1 MAITGVKVYSAYT
14 LMELAKRTT
23 NNNLVEIAEV
33 LNTSKD
39 LVQDATWMEAN
50 QLNSHVGTRRTR
62 LPNGTFRQAN
72 QGVVGDASSTRQIT
86 EPIGRLE
93 GHSKIDEAILDIAP
107 DKQLAR
113 SQEDLAYVEGMGQT
127 FETKVFYGNIAQ
139 YENEIDGL
147 STRSDYNSAT
157 APNVQSSGVTAGT
170 GNTTSLW
177 IIEWGPRMV
186 HMIYPKGSQAGLSTT
201 DEGRRYVQDTNDA
214 TKWLFMWVTKFVI
227 QFGLF
232 INDPRYV
239 QRVCDIATS
248 GSSNLLN
255 DNDIIASLNKM
266 PKAGGG
272 PTARI
277 YANRNLKTQFDILAK
292 DKTNVNYFVENV
304 FGEPMTIFR
313 TVPIR
318 LAEGLLNTETAI

>member
-1 MAITGVKVYSAYT
+1 MATSAIKVYANYT
-14 LMELAKRTT
+14 LMELAKRTA
-23 NNNLVEIAEV
+23 NGNLVEIAEV
-33 LNTSKD
+33 LNTSKE
-39 LVQDATWMEAN
+39 LIQDAVWLEAN

-62 LPNGTFRQAN
+62 LPSGSYRQAN
-72 QGVVGDASSTRQIT
+72 QGVAGDASSTRQVT
-86 EPIGRLE
+86 EPIARLE
-93 GHSKIDEAILDIAP
+93 GHSKIDEAILDVAP

-113 SQEDLAYVEGMGQT
+113 SQEDLAYVEGLGQT
-127 FETKVFYGNIAQ
+127 LETQIFYGNIAQ
-139 YENEIDGL
+139 SENAIDGL
-147 STRSDYNSAT
+147 ATRSDYNANNLT
-157 APNVQSSGVTAGT
+157 NVQNSGGT
-170 GNTTSLW
+170 GAFTTSLY

-186 HMIYPKGSQAGLSTT
+186 HLIYPKGSQEGLATT
-201 DEGRRYVQDTNDA
+201 DEGRQYVPDDNDV
-214 TKWLFMWVTKFVI
+214 TKFLFKWITKFVI
-227 QFGLF
+227 NHGLF

-239 QRVCDIATS
+239 QRICNIATT
-248 GSSNLLN
+248 GSTGILN
-255 DNDIIASLNKM
+255 DNDIIAALNKM

-318 LAEGLLNTETAI
+318 LAESLTNAEVAI

>member
-1 MAITGVKVYSAYT
+1 MSTTAIKVYSNYT
-14 LMELAKRTT
+14 LLELAKRTA
-23 NNNLVEIAEV
+23 NGNVVEIAEV

-39 LVQDATWMEAN
+39 VIQDSVWLEAN
-50 QLNSHVGTRRTR
+50 QLSSHIGTRRTR
-62 LPNGTFRQAN
+62 LPSGSHRQAN
-72 QGVVGDASSTRQIT
+72 QGVSGDASSTRQVT
-86 EPIGRLE
+86 EPIARLE
-93 GHSKIDEAILDIAP
+93 GHSKIDEAILDVAP

-127 FETKVFYGNIAQ
+127 LETALFYGNIAQ
-139 YENEIDGL
+139 DEKGIDGL
-147 STRSDYNSAT
+147 STRSDYNTST
-157 APNVQSSGVTAGT
+157 AANVQNSGGT
-170 GNTTSLW
+170 GSFTTSLY
-177 IIEWGPRMV
+177 IVEWGPRMV
-186 HMIYPKGSQAGLSTT
+186 HMVYPKASQAGLSTT
-201 DEGRRYVQDTNDA
+201 DEGRQYVPDDNDS
-214 TKWLFMWVTKFVI
+214 TKFLFKWITKFVI
-227 QFGLF
+227 NYGLF

-239 QRVCDIATS
+239 QRICNIATT
-248 GSSNLLN
+248 GSTGLLN
-255 DNDIIASLNKM
+255 DNDIIAALNKM

-318 LAEGLLNTETAI
+318 LAEGLTNAEVAI

>member
-1 MAITGVKVYSAYT
+1 
-14 LMELAKRTT
+14 MELAKRSQDG
-23 NNNLVEIAEV
+23 NLIEIAEV

-39 LVQDATWMEAN
+39 LVQDATWLEAN

-62 LPNGTFRQAN
+62 LPAGTFRQAN
-72 QGVVGDASSTRQIT
+72 QGVAGDASSTRQIT
-86 EPIGRLE
+86 EPIARLE

-107 DKQLAR
+107 NKQLAR

-127 FETKVFYGNIAQ
+127 LETKFFYGNIAQ

-147 STRSDYNSAT
+147 GTRSDYSSAT
-157 APNVQSSGVTAGT
+157 APNVISSGVTAGT
-170 GNTTSLW
+170 GSTTSLW
-177 IIEWGPRMV
+177 IVEWGPRMV
-186 HMIYPKGSQAGLSTT
+186 HLVYPKGSQAGLSTT
-201 DEGRRYVQDTNDA
+201 DEGRVYVPDDVTSGNYLF
-214 TKWLFMWVTKFVI
+214 KWITKFVI
-227 QFGLF
+227 QFGIF

-239 QRVCDIATS
+239 QRIVDIATS
-248 GSSNLLN
+248 GTANVLS
-255 DNDIIASLNKM
+255 DNDIIAALNKM

-292 DKTNVNYFVENV
+292 DKTNVNYYVENV

-318 LAEGLLNTETAI
+318 LAEGLLNSETAI